1 MKMPQVVY
9 LVLPPEKMTKY
20 GKHRSAPRVWL
31 VARSNQAWLAPVSQA
46 PHSLVMYMQHGI
58 VWMPVRLEPGHPQM
72 MFGCPY
78 VLQHSKVTCKLVCL
92 ISCMHARF
100 GHLLHL
106 VVRIPLSRS
115 WDGSNYI
122 QLQVTIT
129 ISSKLKQ
136 LQCWSTSSK
145 HHWSREPAWLASQ
158 QENIPIWHPAWTAYH
173 LMDP

>member
-1 MKMPQVVY
+1 MCLKDVPNYLCWQFTNWLKKMSIRMKMPQVVY

-58 VWMPVRLEPGHPQM
+58 VWMRVRLEPGHPQM

-100 GHLLHL
+100 SHLLHL

-122 QLQVTIT
+122 QLQVTNIFQIKTIT
-129 ISSKLKQ
+129 MLKHQ
-136 LQCWSTSSK
+136 
-145 HHWSREPAWLASQ
+145 
-158 QENIPIWHPAWTAYH
+158 
-173 LMDP
+173 